1 VIPEGTPVKFAMLR
15 FFEKFNW
22 AGKGS
27 RIQVKSKKIFKER
40 DPDFVGRRFGL
51 H

>member
-1 VIPEGTPVKFAMLR
+1 MIPKGTPVKFALLL

-27 RIQVKSKKIFKER
+27 PVKWSTNLTGQARIQGFE
-40 DPDFVGRRFGL
+40 
-51 H
+51 

>member
-1 VIPEGTPVKFAMLR
+1 VIPKGTPVKFALLL

-27 RIQVKSKKIFKER
+27 RIQGFE
-40 DPDFVGRRFGL
+40 
-51 H
+51 